1 MGDLFAEKA
10 EDWDRRDRVKALSR
24 DIGAAILAHIPVHE
38 GMEVMDFGAGT
49 GLISSQLAP
58 LVGRIVAVDTSE
70 SMLERLMAKP
80 ELVGKVK
87 PVCRDIT
94 AQPIDERFDLI
105 VSAMALHH
113 VPDTRLL
120 MQRFAEH
127 AKPGGLLA
135 LADLDEEDGTF
146 HPADAQ
152 GVFHH
157 GFRRARLAKLLA
169 EAGFG
174 DVRFTTVHTVPGEG
188 RGYPVFL
195 VTARRVQ

>member
-10 EDWDRRDRVKALSR
+10 GDWDKRDRVRALSR
-24 DIGAAILAHIPVHE
+24 DIGRAILAHMDFHH

-49 GLISSQLAP
+49 GLITSQVAP
-58 LVGRIVAVDTSE
+58 LVARIVAVDTSE
-70 SMLERLMAKP
+70 AMLEQLMAKP
-80 ELVGKVK
+80 ELAGKVE

-94 AQPIDERFDLI
+94 TQPIPGRFDVI
-105 VSAMALHH
+105 MSAMALHH

-127 AKPGGLLA
+127 TEAGARLA
-135 LADLDEEDGTF
+135 LADLDQEDGTF

-157 GFRRARLAKLLA
+157 GFRRERLAELLE
-169 EAGFG
+169 EAGFEE
-174 DVRFTTVHTVPGEG
+174 VWFTTAHTVKGDA
-188 RGYPVFL
+188 RDYPVFL
-195 VTARRVQ
+195 LTARRV

>member
-10 EDWDRRDRVKALSR
+10 EDWDKRDRVKALSR
-24 DIGAAILAHIPVHE
+24 DIGAAILAHVDLHE

-49 GLISSQLAP
+49 GLITSQLAP
-58 LVGRIVAVDTSE
+58 WVERIVAVDTSE
-70 SMLERLMAKP
+70 SMLEQLMAKP
-80 ELVGKVK
+80 ELAGKVK

-94 AQPIDERFDLI
+94 AQPIDECFDLI

-120 MQRFAEH
+120 LQRFAEH

-146 HPADAQ
+146 HPADAE

-157 GFRRARLAKLLA
+157 GFRRARLAELLE
-169 EAGFG
+169 EAGFD
-174 DVRFTTVHTVPGEG
+174 DVRFTTAHTVRGDAG
-188 RGYPVFL
+188 GYPVFL
-195 VTARRVQ
+195 VTARRV